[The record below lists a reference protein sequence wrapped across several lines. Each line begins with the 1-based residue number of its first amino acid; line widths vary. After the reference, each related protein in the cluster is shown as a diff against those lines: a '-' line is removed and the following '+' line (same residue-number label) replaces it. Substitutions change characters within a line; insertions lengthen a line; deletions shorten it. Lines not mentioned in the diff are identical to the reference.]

1 MICPKC
7 GKENENDALYCGSCG
22 TSLIE
27 IKTSSDVAKEVANN
41 AEEKEEIEL
50 VITPNTDL
58 EMSKIEDELNREE
71 DLGPILSST
80 TTAAVEAGGNAQAQ
94 TVVHQA
100 VPELDEKTPS
110 LELPPTKTEE
120 LIAQKQKEKELRDAR
135 LEERRKELER
145 ELNANKKQEKPK
157 VAHEQINTQ
166 NDKMWAII
174 SYFLPLTWLI
184 SYFASG
190 NEKSEF
196 LKEKLNES
204 LVLNILHIL
213 RFLPIVG
220 GLLYWAAIILKI
232 IGVFNTATDKNEKL
246 PIISDIK
253 LLK

>member
-7 GKENENDALYCGSCG
+7 GKENDNDALYCGGCG
-22 TSLIE
+22 SSLIG
-27 IKTSSDVAKEVANN
+27 IKTSSDIAKEVANV
-41 AEEKEEIEL
+41 EEKKDEIEL
-50 VITPNTDL
+50 VINTNTDL

-80 TTAAVEAGGNAQAQ
+80 TTAAVDAGGNAQAQ

-145 ELNANKKQEKPK
+145 ELNANKKQEQPK
-157 VAHEQINTQ
+157 VAHDQIYTQ
-166 NDKMWAII
+166 NDKIWAVLSYFMPLTWII
-174 SYFLPLTWLI
+174 SYFV
-184 SYFASG
+184 SG
-190 NEKSEF
+190 NQKSEY

-213 RFLPIVG
+213 RILPIVG
-220 GLLYWAAIILKI
+220 GLANIAAFVLKI
-232 IGVFNTATDKNEKL
+232 IAIVNTLTDKNEKL
-246 PIISDIK
+246 PVISDIK
-253 LLK
+253 IIK